1 MLLFGM
7 LAAVGCSQGTNAI
20 ALTPEADA
28 PVAVSL
34 ASAKPIYTAAGEGAD
49 GATPLKSPN
58 SIRVDYKLTVK
69 EKAPSGAAVFAK
81 IACNVGDY
89 VLSTPYTPEV
99 ELDKHAAG
107 EEISESISFG
117 YWMGHP
123 VLSSMPEVCEVSFR
137 YKGVKNDPSTY
148 KSLGKACY
156 TKESLS
162 NGPCADELLKRKKSG
177 AGPVT
182 IEKLEAR
189 VVEQTSGADKGKP
202 ALDGLL
208 VATLHKELRP
218 TSNKELGAGV
228 LAKAACRTETK
239 DLPEVSLAFVPLGDD
254 YELGDSASGSG
265 MPTTLE
271 EKPTSCNIKVFFRD
285 NGPPDIPM
293 TELGTF
299 CLTAPDTLKEG
310 ACPWTTAASPET
322 APATEPAST
331 PASMP

>member
-1 MLLFGM
+1 MSGLSGRLVTEEDDLERGCMLLFGM

-239 DLPEVSLAFVPLGDD
+239 DLPRSRWPLCRSVMTMNS
-254 YELGDSASGSG
+254 ETPQAALVCQPRWRRSPQAATSRCSSG
-265 MPTTLE
+265 TTAR
-271 EKPTSCNIKVFFRD
+271 PTS
-285 NGPPDIPM
+285 
-293 TELGTF
+293 L
-299 CLTAPDTLKEG
+299 
-310 ACPWTTAASPET
+310 
-322 APATEPAST
+322 
-331 PASMP
+331 